1 MKNGSLRLRET
12 TSRVE
17 LFLSPKTLR
26 EKLVEVVRQDTDN
39 EDMMSLFPEKTA
51 DFVIHIFPGDEPE
64 EYIYM
69 RGEEV
74 VAVMEKLVNPSNYIR
89 CRISRTG
96 KVRVA

>member
-1 MKNGSLRLRET
+1 MKNESLRET

-17 LFLSPKTLR
+17 LFLSHKTLYGR
-26 EKLVEVVRQDTDN
+26 LVEVVRQNTVDG
-39 EDMMSLFPEKTA
+39 DMMSLFPEKEA
-51 DFVIHIFPGDEPE
+51 EFIIHIFPGDEPE

-74 VAVMEKLVNPSNYIR
+74 VAVMTKLVNPGNYVR